1 MSIIELLLSALAT
14 LTVTVLIL
22 KRTLLIGQFII
33 YLNSLTYRYKKLYL
47 RPNRIILV
55 RHGESQGNINE
66 SVYSRTPDAH
76 ISLTQ
81 LGKDQAI
88 EAGKRLKEEVI
99 NGGPNESIYV
109 YLSPYIRSKQ
119 TYEGI
124 SKIIWD
130 RGPTVNQNSGYFR
143 SNLEKIFWLT
153 ESSIAPDQKNLHP
166 APLPQLLA
174 KICILTTTDQ
184 GNLRM
189 NINEIL
195 FFDVV
200 LDPFAGSGTTLV
212 SAAKIKQ
219 SFRSFDISKK
229 ISKYVSKTI
238 N

>member
-1 MSIIELLLSALAT
+1 MRVKGKNNRQDQTIMPRMEIGKLKFKTKNII
-14 LTVTVLIL
+14 
-22 KRTLLIGQFII
+22 KRFHKRFT
-33 YLNSLTYRYKKLYL
+33 S
-47 RPNRIILV
+47 
-55 RHGESQGNINE
+55 SQ
-66 SVYSRTPDAH
+66 
-76 ISLTQ
+76 
-81 LGKDQAI
+81 
-88 EAGKRLKEEVI
+88 
-99 NGGPNESIYV
+99 
-109 YLSPYIRSKQ
+109 
-119 TYEGI
+119 
-124 SKIIWD
+124 KIIWD

-212 SAAKIKQ
+212 SAANIKQ

>member
-1 MSIIELLLSALAT
+1 MLLKLCNTTDDFDIIPD
-14 LTVTVLIL
+14 LTIL
-22 KRTLLIGQFII
+22 MI
-33 YLNSLTYRYKKLYL
+33 
-47 RPNRIILV
+47 
-55 RHGESQGNINE
+55 NI
-66 SVYSRTPDAH
+66 R
-76 ISLTQ
+76 
-81 LGKDQAI
+81 
-88 EAGKRLKEEVI
+88 
-99 NGGPNESIYV
+99 
-109 YLSPYIRSKQ
+109 
-119 TYEGI
+119 
-124 SKIIWD
+124 
-130 RGPTVNQNSGYFR
+130 
-143 SNLEKIFWLT
+143 
-153 ESSIAPDQKNLHP
+153 IAPDQKNLHP

-212 SAAKIKQ
+212 SAANIKQ